1 MSNNGNNNLI
11 TDAELDKVISAANAK
26 FEKDKRLLSIYLG
39 IFVVLFIISALATII
54 LAFIADGGTGII
66 AIFTTGI
73 TAVISIMAIVILLG
87 VARNVSRS
95 ANNSDIMVALML
107 EERKERLGQKENSGK
122 Q

>member
-1 MSNNGNNNLI
+1 MLNNGNNTMI
-11 TDAELDKVISAANAK
+11 TDADVDKIIAEADGK
-26 FEKDKRLLSIYLG
+26 YKKDKRLLSIYLG

-54 LAFIADGGTGII
+54 LAFIADSGTGVI

-73 TAVISIMAIVILLG
+73 TSVISIIAIVILLG

-107 EERKERLGQKENSGK
+107 EERKERLENKVNSDK

>member
-1 MSNNGNNNLI
+1 MLNNGNNTMI
-11 TDAELDKVISAANAK
+11 TDADVDKIIAEADGK
-26 FEKDKRLLSIYLG
+26 YKKDKRLLSIYLG

-54 LAFIADGGTGII
+54 LAFIADSGTGVI

-73 TAVISIMAIVILLG
+73 TSVISIMAIVILLG

-107 EERKERLGQKENSGK
+107 EERKERLENKVNSDK

>member
-1 MSNNGNNNLI
+1 MANYENNTRM
-11 TDAELDKVISAANAK
+11 TDVELDKVISAAGAK
-26 FEKDKRLLSIYLG
+26 FEKDKKLLSIYLG

-54 LAFIADGGTGII
+54 LAFVANEGTGII

-107 EERKERLGQKENSGK
+107 EERKERLERKENNDIL
-122 Q
+122 

>member
-1 MSNNGNNNLI
+1 MLNNGNDTMI
-11 TDAELDKVISAANAK
+11 TDADVDKIIAEADGK
-26 FEKDKRLLSIYLG
+26 YKKDKRLLSIYLG

-54 LAFIADGGTGII
+54 LAFIADSGTGVI

-73 TAVISIMAIVILLG
+73 TSVISIMAIVILLG

-107 EERKERLGQKENSGK
+107 EERKERLENKVNSDK

>member
-1 MSNNGNNNLI
+1 MLNNGNDTMI
-11 TDAELDKVISAANAK
+11 TDAEVDKVIAVADGK
-26 FEKDKRLLSIYLG
+26 YKKDKRLLSIYLG

-54 LAFIADGGTGII
+54 LAFIADSGTGII

-73 TAVISIMAIVILLG
+73 TSVISIMAIVILLG

-107 EERKERLGQKENSGK
+107 EERKERLENKVNSDK

>member
-1 MSNNGNNNLI
+1 MLNNGKNTMI
-11 TDAELDKVISAANAK
+11 TDADVDKIITEADGK
-26 FEKDKRLLSIYLG
+26 FKKDKRLLSIYLG
-39 IFVVLFIISALATII
+39 VFIVLFIISALATII

-107 EERKERLGQKENSGK
+107 EERKERLEKNVNIDK

>member
-1 MSNNGNNNLI
+1 MLNNGNDTMI
-11 TDAELDKVISAANAK
+11 TDADVDKIIAEADGK
-26 FEKDKRLLSIYLG
+26 YKKDKRLLSIYLG

-54 LAFIADGGTGII
+54 LAFIADSGTGII

-73 TAVISIMAIVILLG
+73 TSVISIMAIVILLG

-107 EERKERLGQKENSGK
+107 EERKERLENKVNSDK

>member
-1 MSNNGNNNLI
+1 MLNNGNDTMI
-11 TDAELDKVISAANAK
+11 TDADVDKIIAEADGK
-26 FEKDKRLLSIYLG
+26 YKKDKRLLSIYLG

-54 LAFIADGGTGII
+54 LAFIADSGTGVI

-73 TAVISIMAIVILLG
+73 TSVISIIAIVILLG

-107 EERKERLGQKENSGK
+107 EERKERLENKVNSDK

>member
-1 MSNNGNNNLI
+1 MANYENNTRM
-11 TDAELDKVISAANAK
+11 TDTELDKVISAADAK

-107 EERKERLGQKENSGK
+107 EERKERLERKVNIDK

>member
-1 MSNNGNNNLI
+1 MLNNGNDTMI
-11 TDAELDKVISAANAK
+11 TDADVDKVIAEADGK
-26 FEKDKRLLSIYLG
+26 YKKDKRLLSIYLG

-54 LAFIADGGTGII
+54 LAFIADSGTGII

-73 TAVISIMAIVILLG
+73 TSVISIMAIVILLG

-107 EERKERLGQKENSGK
+107 EERKERLENKVNSDK